1 MYLMFSLINFLNILR
16 LYKISFLTIIYYKQY
31 DVMRFNS
38 YIFEQIKRF
47 MQDTL

>member
-1 MYLMFSLINFLNILR
+1 MFFLINFFNILR
-16 LYKISFLTIIYYKQY
+16 LYRISFLAIIYYKQY
-31 DVMRFNS
+31 NIIYFNS